1 MTKEMEE
8 NVEMI
13 TSPIACVRDLGVF
26 GNEQRV
32 RHQRIRGEL
41 HEAIQGI
48 QELPDGYA
56 FSFPGETSLFLRIAE
71 WITLES
77 LCCPFFKIALE
88 LDPERRRIWVRLTG
102 REGVK
107 EFLELELGRGK
118 EAPR

>member
-13 TSPIACVRDLGVF
+13 MSPIACVRDLGVF
-26 GNEQRV
+26 GNERRERHQRV
-32 RHQRIRGEL
+32 REEL

-48 QELPDGYA
+48 QELPDGYV
-56 FSFPGETSLFLRIAE
+56 FSFHAETSFLRIAE

-88 LDPERRRIWVRLTG
+88 LDPERRQIWVRLTG

-118 EAPR
+118 EGPR

>member
-8 NVEMI
+8 NVEI
-13 TSPIACVRDLGVF
+13 RSPIACVRDLGLF
-26 GNEQRV
+26 GNEQRE
-32 RHQRIRGEL
+32 RHQRLREEL

-56 FSFPGETSLFLRIAE
+56 FSFHAETSLFLRIAE

-88 LDPERRRIWVRLTG
+88 LDPERRKIWLRLTG

-107 EFLELELGRGK
+107 GFLELELGRGK
-118 EAPR
+118 EGPR